1 MFLEEHLLRTSR
13 EAAAAVASLRLTR
26 LRSDGPERRLIDQ
39 AIERMEGFGQSASLL
54 RACWNEPCD
63 VGLLVA
69 LLSRELVRGRADGR
83 ILLTLDLESVHLST
97 RRRRLLALL
106 AHELITS
113 AVERP
118 LADGGRL
125 DVGLVSRGGDL
136 VLTVTSDRDGKRGTS
151 RPSPPSLDVAEA
163 GVLVASLVRRL
174 GGSVQRGA
182 PGGRTVARVALPIDG
197 SVARREPNDG

>member
-13 EAAAAVASLRLTR
+13 EAAAAVAALRLTR
-26 LRSDGPERRLIDQ
+26 LRSDRPERRLIDQ

-69 LLSRELVRGRADGR
+69 LLSRELVRGRGDGR
-83 ILLTLDLESVHLST
+83 ILLALDLESVHLST

-136 VLTVTSDRDGKRGTS
+136 ILTVASDRDVKGGTS
-151 RPSPPSLDVAEA
+151 RPSPPSLEVAEA
-163 GVLVASLVRRL
+163 RILVAALVRRL
-174 GGSVQRGA
+174 GGSVQRSGK
-182 PGGRTVARVALPIDG
+182 GGRTVARVALPIDG
-197 SVARREPNDG
+197 LGVRGEPNDG